1 MRAPVPLARYGL
13 VIALAIGG
21 LLLVTLL
28 VRPFIFT
35 FSEARDDTRYP
46 LIATAEADAGPRLL
60 EIVLNEPHGLLGER
74 VRDEAAGLRVVVA
87 PRSAGDG
94 YTVVSAWSP
103 VNDCGVTLA
112 ADRLVDCDG
121 AAWTFDG
128 VPLDPADPPLQRF
141 PATERNGAVVV
152 DFTRPDPSTAP

>member
-1 MRAPVPLARYGL
+1 MRAPVPLARYAV

-35 FSEARDDTRYP
+35 FSEARDDSRYP
-46 LIATAEADAGPRLL
+46 LLATAEADAGARLL
-60 EIVLNEPHGLLGER
+60 EIVLNESHGLLGET
-74 VRDEAAGLRVVVA
+74 VRDEAVGLRVVVA
-87 PRSAGDG
+87 PRPGG
-94 YTVVSAWSP
+94 NGHTVVSAWSP
-103 VNDCGVTLA
+103 ANDCGVTLA

-141 PATERNGAVVV
+141 PAAERNGAVVV
-152 DFTRPDPSTAP
+152 DFTQPEPSMAP